1 MTSAR
6 LPAPVTTN
14 RHNPTLESHRPH
26 RSAAPPA
33 RPSAAPEL
41 PNRFLVTTPDTGR
54 RRRSFS
60 PLPGPGA
67 GSLLWM
73 CEIMSRIQGSVQLS
87 ITTRSYAGGMVAI
100 VTRAATP
107 CHVSRSR
114 HVITPG
120 TNEVRSRGQS
130 VYISMIRSQEVA
142 KYFIHF
148 NSLKSSL
155 IIHGDRAAAAPATL
169 RAVSLVTIKYN

>member
-6 LPAPVTTN
+6 DPAPVTTN
-14 RHNPTLESHRPH
+14 RHNPTLATGEP
-26 RSAAPPA
+26 PPA
-33 RPSAAPEL
+33 PLRRAAARASAAPEL
-41 PNRFLVTTPDTGR
+41 GNRFLVTTPDTGR

-73 CEIMSRIQGSVQLS
+73 CEIMSRIQGSADPSSAQLS
-87 ITTRSYAGGMVAI
+87 ITTPSYAGGMVAI
-100 VTRAATP
+100 VTRAVTP

-120 TNEVRSRGQS
+120 TNEVRSGGLY
-130 VYISMIRSQEVA
+130 V
-142 KYFIHF
+142 F
-148 NSLKSSL
+148 
-155 IIHGDRAAAAPATL
+155 P
-169 RAVSLVTIKYN
+169 